1 MSGFTIRYDA
11 LDIAGVRLTL
21 NCPHL
26 PVTGSVM
33 EKCRNRQFSMDAWK
47 REICRRAGVFR
58 PGSALSEAGLAL
70 EEPGNDDP
78 FNVMDSV
85 KLIASDMDGT
95 LLNGKGEL
103 DPAFFSLFE
112 KLERRGIRFAAASG
126 RQYDG
131 LRRIFAPVADRML
144 FIAENGAYAAS
155 GEEEWLVLDMDPET
169 VARVIGMVR
178 NIEGACIVLAG
189 RDSAYIE
196 DKQPE
201 FVREAR
207 RYYTRCREVED
218 LLDVRGD
225 RLLKIAVYDFRGA
238 KKNSYPRLKHL
249 EHGFQVAVSGEK
261 WMDIS
266 RKGADKGSALELI
279 QRKLG
284 VSPEETM
291 VFGDQMN
298 DAEMMRQARFSYA
311 VANAVPE
318 IRAMAAFKAPSN
330 EENGVMQVLGKVLD
344 SHAPH
349 GG

>member
-1 MSGFTIRYDA
+1 M
-11 LDIAGVRLTL
+11 
-21 NCPHL
+21 
-26 PVTGSVM
+26 
-33 EKCRNRQFSMDAWK
+33 
-47 REICRRAGVFR
+47 
-58 PGSALSEAGLAL
+58 LSEAALAL
-70 EEPGNDDP
+70 GGGADDDSGQ
-78 FNVMDSV
+78 VMDSV

-103 DPAFFSLFE
+103 DPEFFSLFE

-131 LRRIFAPVADRML
+131 LRRTFAPVADRML

-155 GEEEWLVLDMDPET
+155 GGDEWLVLDMDRET
-169 VARVIGMVR
+169 AGRLIEMVR
-178 NIEGACIVLAG
+178 SVEGACIVLAG

-196 DKQPE
+196 DKHPE

-207 RYYTRCREVED
+207 RYYTRCKQVED
-218 LLDVRGD
+218 LLQVRGD
-225 RLLKIAVYDFRGA
+225 RLLKIAVYDFKGA
-238 KKNSYPRLKHL
+238 KGNSYPLLKHL
-249 EHGFQVAVSGEK
+249 EHDFQVAVSGEK

-284 VSPEETM
+284 ISPAETM

-298 DAEMMRQARFSYA
+298 DAEMMRQARYSYA

-318 IRAMAAFKAPSN
+318 IRAMAAFEAPSN
-330 EENGVMQVLGKVLD
+330 EENGVMQVLGRVLD
-344 SHAPH
+344 SLAPQTGEPSH
-349 GG
+349 

>member
-26 PVTGSVM
+26 PVAGSVM
-33 EKCRNRQFSMDAWK
+33 KKCRNRQFSMDAWK

-103 DPAFFSLFE
+103 APAFFSLFE

-238 KKNSYPRLKHL
+238 KKNSYLRLKHL

>member
-1 MSGFTIRYDA
+1 
-11 LDIAGVRLTL
+11 
-21 NCPHL
+21 
-26 PVTGSVM
+26 
-33 EKCRNRQFSMDAWK
+33 
-47 REICRRAGVFR
+47 
-58 PGSALSEAGLAL
+58 
-70 EEPGNDDP
+70 
-78 FNVMDSV
+78 MDSI

-103 DPAFFSLFE
+103 DPAFFLRFE
-112 KLERRGIRFAAASG
+112 ELERCGIRFVAASG
-126 RQYDG
+126 RQYNG
-131 LRRIFAPVADRML
+131 LLRTFAPVADRML
-144 FIAENGAYAAS
+144 FIAENGAYTAS
-155 GEEEWLVLDMDPET
+155 GREEWLVLDMDRET
-169 VARVIGMVR
+169 VARLIAMVR
-178 NIEGACIVLAG
+178 CIEGASIVLAG

-207 RYYTRCREVED
+207 RYYTRCKEVGD

-225 RLLKIAVYDFRGA
+225 RLLKIAVYDFKGA
-238 KKNSYPRLKHL
+238 KGNSYSRLKHL
-249 EHGFQVAVSGEK
+249 EHDFQVAVSGEK

-266 RKGADKGSALELI
+266 RKGANKGTALNLI

-318 IRAMAAFKAPSN
+318 IRALAAFEAPFN
-330 EENGVMQVLGKVLD
+330 EENGVMQVLEKVLD
-344 SHAPH
+344 SHGAQ
-349 GG
+349 GGESGR

>member
-1 MSGFTIRYDA
+1 
-11 LDIAGVRLTL
+11 
-21 NCPHL
+21 
-26 PVTGSVM
+26 
-33 EKCRNRQFSMDAWK
+33 
-47 REICRRAGVFR
+47 
-58 PGSALSEAGLAL
+58 
-70 EEPGNDDP
+70 
-78 FNVMDSV
+78 MDSV

-112 KLERRGIRFAAASG
+112 QLERRGIRFAAASG

-131 LRRIFAPVADRML
+131 LRRTFAPVADRVL

-155 GEEEWLVLDMDPET
+155 GNEEWQVLDMDRET
-169 VARVIGMVR
+169 VAQVIGMVR
-178 NIEGACIVLAG
+178 GIEGACIVLAG

-196 DKQPE
+196 DKELE

-207 RYYTRCREVED
+207 RYYTRCREVDD
-218 LLDVRGD
+218 LLDVQGD
-225 RLLKIAVYDFRGA
+225 RLLKIAVYDFQGA
-238 KKNSYPRLKHL
+238 QKNSYPRLKHL
-249 EHGFQVAVSGEK
+249 EHDFQVAVSGEK

-284 VSPEETM
+284 ISPAETM

-318 IRAMAAFKAPSN
+318 IRAMAAFEAPSN

-344 SHAPH
+344 SGAPQ
-349 GG
+349 GGTPLR

>member
-1 MSGFTIRYDA
+1 MQEAPVSCGCDGEGG
-11 LDIAGVRLTL
+11 LPPPGVS
-21 NCPHL
+21 P
-26 PVTGSVM
+26 P
-33 EKCRNRQFSMDAWK
+33 
-47 REICRRAGVFR
+47 
-58 PGSALSEAGLAL
+58 LSEAVLAL
-70 EEPGNDDP
+70 EEPGNDDSGK
-78 FNVMDSV
+78 VMNSV

-112 KLERRGIRFAAASG
+112 KLECRGIRFAAASG
-126 RQYDG
+126 RQYEG
-131 LRRIFAPVADRML
+131 LRQTFAPVADRML

-155 GEEEWLVLDMDPET
+155 GGDEWLVVDMDREA
-169 VARVIGMVR
+169 VAQVIGMVR
-178 NIEGACIVLAG
+178 DIEGACIVLAG

-207 RYYTRCREVED
+207 RYYTRCREVRD
-218 LLDVRGD
+218 LLEVQGD

-238 KKNSYPRLKHL
+238 RKNSYPRLKHL
-249 EHGFQVAVSGEK
+249 EREFQVAVSGEK

-284 VSPEETM
+284 ISPEETM

-318 IRAMAAFKAPSN
+318 IRAMAAFEAPSN
-330 EENGVMQVLGKVLD
+330 EENGVMQVLGMVAHSQAPQSGAP
-344 SHAPH
+344 SH
-349 GG
+349 